1 MLVKPGAITLTRNT
15 TQGGKMKAS
24 AVLRLPTQMA
34 QIRAYPLIS
43 RRKFL
48 GRLRPLV
55 TPDALSRIATAYQ
68 FAKAAHRGQPR
79 DSGERY
85 FDHPRAVAWILI
97 TELKIR
103 DWRVIVDA
111 LLHDTIEDTYL
122 LKPENIQRNFGS
134 QVVLDIQLLTKRPR
148 RGYLPRMRDFG
159 SIRVLLVKG
168 ADRLH
173 NLRTLSGCKS
183 EKQRRQI
190 LETRNKYLPL
200 MDVLVSRLP
209 KKNRW
214 QGEYLKARILEIVA
228 SYESKFAAAR
238 RV

>member
-1 MLVKPGAITLTRNT
+1 MKVCAII
-15 TQGGKMKAS
+15 
-24 AVLRLPTQMA
+24 RLPA
-34 QIRAYPLIS
+34 KIARIKPYPKIS
-43 RRKFL
+43 RIKFL

-79 DSGERY
+79 DGGERY

-97 TELKIR
+97 AELKIS
-103 DWRVIVDA
+103 DWRTIVDA

-148 RGYLPRMRDFG
+148 RGYLPRMLEFG
-159 SIRVLLVKG
+159 STRVLLVKG

-173 NLRTLSGCKS
+173 NLRTLSGCKP

-190 LETRNKYLPL
+190 LETKKKYLPL
-200 MDVLVSRLP
+200 MGKLIRRLP
-209 KKNRW
+209 KKDRW
-214 QGEYLKARILEIVA
+214 RGEYLKSRISEMVEMH
-228 SYESKFAAAR
+228 ESKFNAPR